1 MNKKQTDSDFI
12 KFLPS
17 QPGKEF
23 EVKKHLNRLRDI
35 KNPNRKNN
43 NNNAGGNLFPPG
55 PGGDGNVFP
64 PGQGPRPNLGVPPP
78 PPSINEFVQPEEYE
92 LQNRFNN
99 LRSTSSPPSSF
110 ANAPNFNFPAQ
121 TSSFNLN
128 RARALRRVYL
138 QLWIDISKNL
148 LNL

>member
-12 KFLPS
+12 KFLTS

-35 KNPNRKNN
+35 KNPNRKNNN

-78 PPSINEFVQPEEYE
+78 PSSINEFVQPVK
-92 LQNRFNN
+92 
-99 LRSTSSPPSSF
+99 S
-110 ANAPNFNFPAQ
+110 AN
-121 TSSFNLN
+121 
-128 RARALRRVYL
+128 
-138 QLWIDISKNL
+138 SKTDSII
-148 LNL
+148 